1 LHGRQCPFLE
11 VSRKGA
17 RDCLCCRNT
26 QNWAFRGVSKGDMEK
41 SLQKEAEY
49 QKYLVVVFLWEDKT
63 NDPDTAVVRVAT
75 DIPEI
80 LTARVELEISTAL
93 ESVLCLGVFTDEI

>member
-1 LHGRQCPFLE
+1 
-11 VSRKGA
+11 
-17 RDCLCCRNT
+17 
-26 QNWAFRGVSKGDMEK
+26 MEK

>member
-1 LHGRQCPFLE
+1 VL
-11 VSRKGA
+11 
-17 RDCLCCRNT
+17 
-26 QNWAFRGVSKGDMEK
+26 KGDMEK
-41 SLQKEAEY
+41 SLQKDAEY

-63 NDPDTAVVRVAT
+63 NDPDKAAVIVAT

>member
-1 LHGRQCPFLE
+1 
-11 VSRKGA
+11 
-17 RDCLCCRNT
+17 
-26 QNWAFRGVSKGDMEK
+26 MEK

-63 NDPDTAVVRVAT
+63 NDPDKAAVRVAT